1 MSRPSKES
9 ILRDVHS
16 KAITQFDDIQSS
28 VRDDRLQCLD
38 DRRFYSI
45 AGAQWEGPFYE
56 QFQNKPRFEVN
67 KTQLAVLRIIN
78 EYRNNRITVDF
89 IPRGGEGSDD
99 LADLC
104 DGMYRADYAD
114 STGDE
119 ACDNAFEE
127 ATAGGIGAWRLC
139 TKYEDEE
146 DEEDDRQRI
155 QFLPIFDADSSVF
168 WDLNAKRQDKS
179 DAKYCFVLTAMSRE
193 AYKEE
198 WNDDPASWPKDIY
211 RLEFDWCTPDVVYV
225 AEYYVVVE
233 KKKTILVYKDL
244 AGQEK
249 RYTEEDFEEDPAL
262 EETLAAVGTRLHKK
276 KLVTVKRV
284 RKYIMSGSKVLKDC
298 GEIVGPNIPIIMTY
312 GKRWY
317 IDNLERAQGHVRLA
331 KDPQRLKNMQLSKL
345 GELSIKSSVEKPIFT
360 SRQVQGF
367 ATMWAEDDVKDYP
380 YLLVNELTD
389 VNGQPVAL
397 GPIAYTK
404 PPQVPQAMAA
414 LLQVT
419 EEDMRQIL
427 GVNPEADKMVS
438 NISGDAIEL
447 IQTRLDMQ
455 SYIYISNM
463 AKAKKRCGEVWL
475 GMAREIYVE
484 DDREVKI
491 LSSQMEPSTAKL
503 NQPKMGEDGEVI
515 VHNDLSEAKFDV
527 YVDVGPSTVSRRNST
542 VKSLMTMLAATD
554 DPETK
559 QVLGALIMM
568 NMEGEGLQDVRSYFR
583 WKLLRM
589 GALKPTDEE
598 TKELEA
604 TKQEDPQPTYLKSAA
619 EQAQAEAAKARSG
632 TVLDIAKAEESQARA
647 LKIASEIDAAEQ
659 AQAIEVM
666 DWMAGTTDTTDTTA
680 TTQPRQ

>member
-1 MSRPSKES
+1 MSRPTKDEV
-9 ILRDVHS
+9 LRDVHQT
-16 KAITQFDDIQSS
+16 AIRQFDDIQVS
-28 VRDDRLQCLD
+28 VRDVRIQCLD

-56 QFQNKPRFEVN
+56 QFENKPRFEVN

-89 IPRGGEGSDD
+89 IPRGGPASDD

-104 DGMYRADYAD
+104 DGMFRADYHD

-127 ATAGGIGAWRLC
+127 GTAGGIGAWRLC

-155 QFLPIFDADSSVF
+155 QFLPIFDADSSVY
-168 WDLNAKRQDKS
+168 WDPNAKRQDKS

-193 AYKEE
+193 AYKDE
-198 WNDDPASWPKDIY
+198 WGDDPATWPKEIH

-225 AEYYVVVE
+225 AEYYKIIE
-233 KKKTILVYKDL
+233 KKKSIFVYETL
-244 AGQEK
+244 GGQEE
-249 RYTEEDFEEDPAL
+249 RYTKEDFDEDEGLA
-262 EETLAAVGTRLHKK
+262 EKLAAVGTRLKK
-276 KLVTVKRV
+276 EKRVTTKRV
-284 RKYIMSGSKVLKDC
+284 RKYMMSGGKVLKDC
-298 GEIVGPNIPIIMTY
+298 GEIVGPNIPIIMMY
-312 GKRWY
+312 GKRWF

-360 SRQVQGF
+360 SKQIQGF

-380 YLLVNELTD
+380 YLLVNEVTD
-389 VNGQPVAL
+389 VNGQPVAM
-397 GPIAYTK
+397 GPVAYTK

-455 SYIYISNM
+455 SYIYVSNM
-463 AKAKKRCGEVWL
+463 AKAMKRCGEVWL

-484 DDREVKI
+484 DDREVKV
-491 LSSQMEPSTAKL
+491 LSSQMEPSTARL
-503 NQPKMGEDGEVI
+503 NIPKMDDNGDVV
-515 VHNDLSEAKFDV
+515 VHNNLRDAKFDV

-542 VKSLMTMLAATD
+542 VKSLMAMLAATD

-568 NMEGEGLQDVRSYFR
+568 NMEGEGLSDVRSYFR

-598 TKELEA
+598 AKQLEA
-604 TKQEDPQPTYLKSAA
+604 TRQEDPQSTYLKSAA

-632 TVLDIAKAEESQARA
+632 TVLDIARAEELQAKT
-647 LKIASEIDAAEQ
+647 LKIASEIDANEQ
-659 AQAIEVM
+659 TQAIEVL
-666 DWMAGTTDTTDTTA
+666 DWMAGKGDTTA
-680 TTQPRQ
+680 TTQPTQ